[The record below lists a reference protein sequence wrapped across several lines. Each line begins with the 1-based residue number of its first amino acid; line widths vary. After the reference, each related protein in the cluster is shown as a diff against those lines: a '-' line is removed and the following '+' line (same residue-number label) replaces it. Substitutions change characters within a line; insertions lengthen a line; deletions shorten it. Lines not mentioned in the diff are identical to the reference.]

1 MQTMKANKKLESNG
15 FTLVELLVVVAI
27 IATLAALSL
36 TMGPRM
42 MGAARA
48 SESMQNLRQIGP
60 LLATYATEHDMKLP
74 AAKGPVALNDGTTA
88 DLQWH
93 ETCLRLLFPE
103 TPPAEFKTAAWW
115 KNHKTI
121 LRNPLFKE
129 NATPRGW
136 SPLNPGY
143 ALNEMIPEN
152 LALASTG
159 VIPAHAELLMI
170 RVPLAALGDPG
181 RTPLIAPCD
190 NFFFRYDAAQ
200 LGGFKSG
207 TLKDLLSEGK
217 VPVLF
222 VDGHVEAISP
232 SEYLDKKL
240 FLVPIVPVP

>member
-1 MQTMKANKKLESNG
+1 MKTREKSGLDG
-15 FTLVELLVVVAI
+15 FTLVELLVVIVI
-27 IATLAALSL
+27 IAALAALSL
-36 TMGPRM
+36 TVGPRM
-42 MGAARA
+42 MGNARA
-48 SESMQNLRQIGP
+48 SESLQNLRQIGP
-60 LLATYATEHDMKLP
+60 LLATYATEHEMKLP
-74 AAKGPVALNDGTTA
+74 AAKSPVALNDGTTEE
-88 DLQWH
+88 LYWH

-103 TPPAEFKTAAWW
+103 TPPAEFKTAVWW
-115 KNHKTI
+115 QKNKTV

-129 NATPRGW
+129 TATPHGW

-159 VIPAHAELLMI
+159 VIPSHAELMTI
-170 RVPLAALGDPG
+170 SVPLAALGDPG
-181 RTPLIAPCD
+181 RTPLVAPCD

-200 LGGFKSG
+200 LAEFKSG

-232 SEYLDKKL
+232 SEYLEKKL
-240 FLVPIVPVP
+240 FLVPIVPIP

>member
-181 RTPLIAPCD
+181 RTPLIAHRALRQLLFPIRRRPARRVQKRHAQGSPERGESPGPVRGRPC
-190 NFFFRYDAAQ
+190 
-200 LGGFKSG
+200 GGDQPQRISG
-207 TLKDLLSEGK
+207 
-217 VPVLF
+217 
-222 VDGHVEAISP
+222 
-232 SEYLDKKL
+232 
-240 FLVPIVPVP
+240 